1 MPLRVV
7 FRMRYCTVDD
17 KCIAGV
23 LFGQRDSGLNQV
35 CIETRR
41 EADVVAVRAEVFH
54 YFSLNQN
61 SDVVIQNGLALML
74 RDDFIKLGVD
84 GLRIMSMAIRLVQIL
99 TKSFKP

>member
-1 MPLRVV
+1 MVS
-7 FRMRYCTVDD
+7 
-17 KCIAGV
+17 
-23 LFGQRDSGLNQV
+23 GQRDSGLNQV
-35 CIETRR
+35 CVETRR